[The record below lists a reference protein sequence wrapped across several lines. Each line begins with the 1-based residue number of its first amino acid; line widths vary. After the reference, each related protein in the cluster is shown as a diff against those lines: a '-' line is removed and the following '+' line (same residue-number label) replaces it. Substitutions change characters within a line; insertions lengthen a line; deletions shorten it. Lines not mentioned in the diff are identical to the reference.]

1 MTQDP
6 LVIFT
11 PSGKRGR
18 VPAGTTVLTAAR
30 RLGGGAA
37 ARAPALAGGGARAA
51 HKHNHFPITS

>member
-18 VPAGTTVLTAAR
+18 VEVGTPNMTAAR
-30 RLGGGAA
+30 QVGVE
-37 ARAPALAGGGARAA
+37 
-51 HKHNHFPITS
+51 IDSV